1 MSEALGE
8 INQAVESGADI
19 VELRIDFLRSFNA
32 ARDIRVLLDACPVP
46 CIVTYRPAWE
56 GGQYEGEE
64 EPRLAALWTAVECGA
79 AYIDCELLAA
89 GEFFAAA
96 PEGTRERSAT
106 QIILSSHNYEN
117 VPSEEELAKIHAQCV
132 AAGADIVKIAAMVN
146 DVTHVARLES
156 LLAGAKCF
164 SGQDTIVLGMGEAGQ
179 VSRLLA
185 AKFGSFLTFGALS
198 SGAESAPGQPT
209 LAQLRD
215 IYRLPKQSTKTKVM
229 GVIGN
234 PISQS
239 KSPVLHNISL
249 EAAGLDACYV
259 PLLVNDIGEF
269 LSTPLFTSDSF
280 MGFSVT
286 IPHKELAVMWC
297 EELDPVAKKIG
308 AVNTLVRLP
317 GGNFKGYNTDY
328 SAAITTIERAYAA
341 HLSGN
346 TCDTETVLRGKTII
360 VVGAGGAARGLAFGA
375 AFKGAGRIIIAN
387 RSFER
392 AQALALACGG
402 EAVTLDDIRSG
413 AVKGDVLANTTSLGM
428 YPDSVDITPVPKEA
442 LQAAGFKVVFDAVYN
457 PLETRLLREA
467 KECGCTQASGLDMFV
482 GQAAQQF
489 ELFTGK
495 KAAEALMRKA
505 VLEDMGLEYAVKL

>member
-146 DVTHVARLES
+146 DVTQVARLES

-185 AKFGSFLTFGALS
+185 AKFGSFFDIWS
-198 SGAESAPGQPT
+198 SSFWRRVCTRTTNTRTATG
-209 LAQLRD
+209 
-215 IYRLPKQSTKTKVM
+215 
-229 GVIGN
+229 
-234 PISQS
+234 
-239 KSPVLHNISL
+239 HISL
-249 EAAGLDACYV
+249 AKAKHQNESHGRDWEPNIAEQIPCPAQYIFGSGRPRCMLC
-259 PLLVNDIGEF
+259 P
-269 LSTPLFTSDSF
+269 STC
-280 MGFSVT
+280 
-286 IPHKELAVMWC
+286 K
-297 EELDPVAKKIG
+297 
-308 AVNTLVRLP
+308 
-317 GGNFKGYNTDY
+317 
-328 SAAITTIERAYAA
+328 
-341 HLSGN
+341 
-346 TCDTETVLRGKTII
+346 
-360 VVGAGGAARGLAFGA
+360 
-375 AFKGAGRIIIAN
+375 
-387 RSFER
+387 
-392 AQALALACGG
+392 
-402 EAVTLDDIRSG
+402 
-413 AVKGDVLANTTSLGM
+413 
-428 YPDSVDITPVPKEA
+428 
-442 LQAAGFKVVFDAVYN
+442 
-457 PLETRLLREA
+457 
-467 KECGCTQASGLDMFV
+467 
-482 GQAAQQF
+482 
-489 ELFTGK
+489 
-495 KAAEALMRKA
+495 
-505 VLEDMGLEYAVKL
+505 